1 MTTFLIYALVLAMIA
16 AAFLVVPLLRA
27 HFGHKGADAY
37 PAFTMST
44 GVVIAALVPVAAAL
58 LYGNWSTWRWET
70 GPAPQAAAAMDD
82 GHSVNDAISALTA
95 RLKAE
100 PEDVEGWRMLGRSY
114 MSIQRF
120 PDAAE
125 AFRRVVTLSGGD
137 TMAHVDYAEARL
149 MTDQTGIAGPIGDE
163 FIEMARSLPDN
174 PKVAWYAGLAE
185 FERDNDE
192 AARGH
197 WEKVLAMDP
206 PPQVRQIIEE
216 RLGMAPAASPA
227 MAAAAPPAV
236 AAAAP
241 EPARPADAGPVDEA
255 SRIELNITLDPDLV
269 PRVGDPVPLFIFARN
284 AAGGPPLAVIRRVS
298 TELPLKIDLSD
309 ANTMIEGTKL
319 ADHEPL
325 RLVARISLSGGPGAQ
340 AGDMFGEVDYSHAE
354 NGSTTAIVIDQVVP

>member
-1 MTTFLIYALVLAMIA
+1 LTTFLIYALVLAMVA
-16 AAFLVVPLLRA
+16 AAFLVVPLMRS

-58 LYGNWSTWRWET
+58 LYGNWTTWRWDA
-70 GPAPQAAAAMDD
+70 GPPPQVTSVDD
-82 GHSVNDAISALTA
+82 GHSVNDAITALTD

-100 PEDVEGWRMLGRSY
+100 PQDVEGWRMLGRSY

-125 AFRRVVTLSGGD
+125 AFRRVVMLSAGD

-163 FIEMARSLPDN
+163 FIEMAKTMPDN

-185 FERDNDE
+185 FERKNDDV
-192 AARGH
+192 ARAH

-216 RLGMAPAASPA
+216 RLGMATTPPPAM
-227 MAAAAPPAV
+227 MAAAA
-236 AAAAP
+236 

-255 SRIELNITLDPDLV
+255 SRIELNITLDPALA
-269 PRVGDPVPLFIFARN
+269 PRVGNPVPLFIFARN

-298 TELPLKIDLSD
+298 SELPLKIDLSD

-319 ADHEPL
+319 SDHEPL
-325 RLVARISLSGGPGAQ
+325 RLVARLSLSGGPGAQ
-340 AGDMFGEVDYSHAE
+340 AGDMFGEVDYSHEE